1 MKDRLGRDINY
12 IRVAVT
18 DRCNLRCRY
27 CMPPGGVAPK
37 SHADILRYEEI
48 EAVLRECADLGIGR
62 IRLTGGE
69 PLVRKGIVGFIER
82 VSGIPGISGINLTTN
97 GILLAEHAAGL
108 KSAGVAG
115 INISLDTL
123 DPEKY
128 AAFTCGGDLNAVLAG
143 IDAAVRERFDQIKL
157 NVVVMRGLNDGELD
171 GFLDMIRDRE
181 IYLRFIELM
190 PIGEA
195 KKEEGRYVSTEEI
208 LRKLPPLVREEDR
221 QGTGPAEY
229 YRAEGYAGTIGFIHA
244 MSRSFCADCN
254 RLRLTADGKLMP
266 CLHADTEIDLK
277 PYLRPPDPEM
287 IRQSIVRA
295 IQAKPEKHGMKPAE
309 EDSRNKRFMNQVG
322 G

>member
-1 MKDRLGRDINY
+1 MGRDISY

-48 EAVLRECADLGIGR
+48 EAVLRECADLGISR

-69 PLVRKGIVGFIER
+69 PLVRRGIVDFIGKLR
-82 VSGIPGISGINLTTN
+82 GIPGISEINLTTN
-97 GILLAEHAAGL
+97 GILLAEYAASL

-143 IDAAVRERFDQIKL
+143 IDAAVREQFDRIKL
-157 NVVVMRGLNDGELD
+157 NVVVMRGLNDGEL
-171 GFLDMIRDRE
+171 GSFLELIRDRE

-195 KKEEGRYVSTEEI
+195 KKEEDRYVSTDEI
-208 LRKLPPLVREEDR
+208 LKKLPPLVRAEDR
-221 QGTGPAEY
+221 QGNGPAEY
-229 YRAEGYAGTIGFIHA
+229 YRAEGYAGFIGFIHA
-244 MSRSFCADCN
+244 GN
-254 RLRLTADGKLMP
+254 
-266 CLHADTEIDLK
+266 E
-277 PYLRPPDPEM
+277 
-287 IRQSIVRA
+287 VR
-295 IQAKPEKHGMKPAE
+295 
-309 EDSRNKRFMNQVG
+309 R
-322 G
+322 